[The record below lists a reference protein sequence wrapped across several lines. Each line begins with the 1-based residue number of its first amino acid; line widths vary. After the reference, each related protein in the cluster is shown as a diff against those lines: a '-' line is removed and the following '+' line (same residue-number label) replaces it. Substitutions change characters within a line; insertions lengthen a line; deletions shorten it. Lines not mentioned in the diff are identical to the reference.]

1 MRICSLLPS
10 ATEIVFLLGL
20 GDQLFG
26 VTHECDYPPEA
37 RGKRVL
43 VRSVVQPGQLT
54 SRQIDNVVAQH
65 AASGQPLYLLDS
77 EALRD
82 IGPDL
87 VLTQGLCDVCA
98 VPARQVGQALSVLLR
113 APEVLSLDPH
123 TLEDVLQDIL
133 RVGEATGTVA
143 RARPAVAALRRRIQ
157 AVERRTRY
165 VAQRPRVVC
174 LEWLDPLI
182 VAGHWVPEMVELAGG
197 RDVLARPG
205 SPSRRVVWDEVAEAQ
220 PEVLVLMP
228 CGFDVARTLDEARLL
243 WPLPGWAQ
251 LPAVRSGRVWAANAH
266 EYYSRPGPR
275 LVDGLEFL
283 AEMLHPEAFQGYIH
297 PRAAAPV
304 PVGGP
309 PST

>member
-26 VTHECDYPPEA
+26 VSHECDYPPEA

-43 VRSVVQPGQLT
+43 VRSVVEPARLT
-54 SRQIDNVVAQH
+54 SRQIDDMVAQH
-65 AASGQPLYLLDS
+65 SASGQPLYLLDW
-77 EALRD
+77 EAFQD

-87 VLTQGLCDVCA
+87 VLTQSLCDVCA
-98 VPARQVGQALSVLLR
+98 VPARQVGQAVSVLLR

-133 RVGEATGTVA
+133 RVGKATGTAA
-143 RARPAVAALRRRIQ
+143 RARSAIAALRRRIQ
-157 AVERRTRY
+157 AVERRTRD
-165 VAQRPRVVC
+165 VTERPRVVC
-174 LEWLDPLI
+174 LEWLDPPI

-205 SPSRRVVWDEVAEAQ
+205 SPSRRAAWDEVVEAQ

-243 WPLPGWAQ
+243 SALPGWAQ
-251 LPAVRSGRVWAANAH
+251 LPAVRGGRVWAANAH

-283 AEMLHPEAFQGYIH
+283 AEMLHPEAFRGYIH

-304 PVGGP
+304 LVGGLSP
-309 PST
+309 T